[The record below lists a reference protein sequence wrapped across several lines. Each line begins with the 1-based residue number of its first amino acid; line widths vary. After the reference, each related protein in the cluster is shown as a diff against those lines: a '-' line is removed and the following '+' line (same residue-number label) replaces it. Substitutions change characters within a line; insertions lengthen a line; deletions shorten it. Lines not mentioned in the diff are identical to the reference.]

1 MIPINTSK
9 KFNEHRPTLG
19 PSFENI
25 EFVPCWCFIFHEL
38 VEWFFINLYC
48 YENVHPIHHNN
59 QYVQIQTVT
68 THTICCINSARWW
81 YELLQDPVQYNCDWL
96 ISELSKHLK
105 TSYSAYHTH
114 IKLRFEMKL
123 ARNKKYVVLKINFS
137 NFKKPFPFFRIAKHF
152 IFPVLDSF
160 GEKNPSQIASQSCRT
175 SINPFPLKFNCH
187 SRTYILKFTL
197 YKTQ

>member
-81 YELLQDPVQYNCDWL
+81 YELLQDPVQYICDWL
-96 ISELSKHLK
+96 TSELSKHLK

-114 IKLRFEMKL
+114 IKTPFWDEIGTKQKVCKTFQTSKSLFHFSVLQNSSFSPFWTVLE
-123 ARNKKYVVLKINFS
+123 KKILLK
-137 NFKKPFPFFRIAKHF
+137 
-152 IFPVLDSF
+152 
-160 GEKNPSQIASQSCRT
+160 
-175 SINPFPLKFNCH
+175 
-187 SRTYILKFTL
+187 
-197 YKTQ
+197 